1 MHLLYVIS
9 RILKL
14 LEVIK
19 MEYLF
24 KELSQRAFQILKSNE
39 ILTISL
45 NGEESEFIRINK
57 SKVRQITSVING
69 YASLE
74 LILGKQKASREFTFT
89 KDNNLNFKL
98 LKIELEKIRSYIK
111 DLNEDPYIVKLSKDI
126 SSNTKIQ
133 GEIPKPDEIF
143 DAVLKPLS
151 KTDSSGI
158 YSSGKIFRG
167 ISNSNNV
174 FHWFETDNFSFDY
187 SLIGKDEKMVKETY
201 AGNNWDQDH
210 FNNFIETSKM
220 KLDSLKYNYVK
231 LKPGKYKTYIAPA
244 GIADIIDM
252 FSWGGLSES
261 SIRQGS
267 SSFCKMR
274 KEKLKLNHKF
284 NLTEDFKLGLAPRFN
299 SYGELSPENTELISN
314 GILKNTLIS
323 SKSAKE
329 YKIKGNKAEVNEAL
343 RSPVI
348 NPGELK
354 NEKIIQT
361 LRNGI
366 YLSNLHY
373 LNWSDRSNGRITGM
387 TRYASFLVENGEIKA
402 PIYQMR
408 FDDSFYDFFG
418 ANLLSISDEN
428 MTSPNVST
436 YGGRSLGGSKCPGI
450 LIDNFRY
457 TL

>member
-1 MHLLYVIS
+1 
-9 RILKL
+9 
-14 LEVIK
+14 

-24 KELSQRAFQILKSNE
+24 KELSQSAFQILKSNE

-57 SKVRQITSVING
+57 SNVRQITSVING

-111 DLNEDPYIVKLSKDI
+111 DLNEDPYIVKLSKEI

-231 LKPGKYKTYIAPA
+231 LKPGKYKTKILVNCTKPIA
-244 GIADIIDM
+244 I
-252 FSWGGLSES
+252 
-261 SIRQGS
+261 
-267 SSFCKMR
+267 
-274 KEKLKLNHKF
+274 H
-284 NLTEDFKLGLAPRFN
+284 
-299 SYGELSPENTELISN
+299 
-314 GILKNTLIS
+314 
-323 SKSAKE
+323 
-329 YKIKGNKAEVNEAL
+329 
-343 RSPVI
+343 
-348 NPGELK
+348 
-354 NEKIIQT
+354 
-361 LRNGI
+361 
-366 YLSNLHY
+366 
-373 LNWSDRSNGRITGM
+373 
-387 TRYASFLVENGEIKA
+387 
-402 PIYQMR
+402 
-408 FDDSFYDFFG
+408 
-418 ANLLSISDEN
+418 
-428 MTSPNVST
+428 
-436 YGGRSLGGSKCPGI
+436 
-450 LIDNFRY
+450 
-457 TL
+457 